1 MTEPRWFS
9 QPYPPEGASAAEGI
23 RNQLGRPELDLLTI
37 LVRESAQNSWDA
49 RLTQASSPVEYRI
62 DMWTVGPAHTGAW
75 RELLLND
82 APAGTAKFPLRD
94 TLRHGPVQV
103 LAVSDRGTRGLGG
116 PTRADDA
123 VGPDRDFVS
132 FIRNIGEPR
141 DTALGG
147 GTYGF
152 GKGIFYLLS
161 KSGTVLVHSR
171 CRTAKGGHET
181 RLIGCTLWKSY
192 VADEPRGGRRYTGRH
207 WWGDTSGDVVEPL
220 VGRDAE
226 TVAQRLGLRPF
237 GTEETGTTVVVID
250 PDLDDLAPPAAA
262 DYLADSITWHL
273 WPKMI
278 AVDGKPP
285 AMKFAVACD
294 GVEHS
299 VPDPRETRPLN
310 MFVAAYESMTG
321 PDGSALY
328 CMKPKQ
334 YLGRLGL
341 VKRIMPP
348 LEPTR
353 ASLMLDIDEVVH
365 HVCLMRPAELVVRY
379 QPGPKP
385 PSVNQGYAGVFR
397 ADESMDETYAKAE
410 PPTHDAWN
418 PQSLARPE
426 STFVQTTFRRINEAL
441 DSLLS
446 LGGAAR
452 TGASNVALGAASSLF
467 AGLVGGAWGIG
478 GATAYSKPG
487 STTTRASKTDATE
500 DRTSR
505 SSPDRP
511 VSAPATTNWPTV
523 DGPAGTDG
531 SGTGSESFTAAPGT
545 NGTGTPSR
553 RPRVQYVGEPYYDD
567 RGDASLLVQDFRLP
581 VPGLQRVRIDL
592 AVTLPGTGGRETD
605 PPIGAS
611 MPVLIAWEDDTGR
624 LHAPEACVVEGSESI
639 WRALVQPA
647 PDTMTEI
654 GIKVEA
660 VKTS

>member
-1 MTEPRWFS
+1 MIRPCWYS

-49 RLTQASSPVEYRI
+49 RVRESGPPVDYRI
-62 DMWTVGPAHTGAW
+62 DMWTVGPAHAGAW
-75 RELLLND
+75 RELLIDGAPTD
-82 APAGTAKFPLRD
+82 AEAFPLRD
-94 TLRHGPVQV
+94 ALRRGPIRV

-123 VGPDRDFVS
+123 VGSERDFVS

-161 KSGTVLVHSR
+161 RPGTVLIHSR
-171 CRTAKGGHET
+171 CRTARGGFET

-192 VADEPRGGRRYTGRH
+192 TAAEPSGRRRYTGRH

-220 VGRDAE
+220 VGEEAE
-226 TVAQRLGLRPF
+226 ATAQRLGLKAF
-237 GTEETGTTVVVID
+237 GPDETGTTVVVVD
-250 PDLDDLAPPAAA
+250 PNLDDLDPTEAA
-262 DYLADSITWHL
+262 DYLAETITWHL

-278 AVDGKPP
+278 STTGAPP
-285 AMKFAVACD
+285 AMNFTVTCD
-294 GVEHS
+294 GVHHS

-310 MFVAAYESMTG
+310 MFVAAYETMTG
-321 PDGSALY
+321 PDGSDLH
-328 CMKPKQ
+328 CLRPKR

-353 ASLMLDIDEVVH
+353 ASRMLDIEDLVH
-365 HVCLMRPAELVVRY
+365 HVCLMRPAELVVAY
-379 QPGPKP
+379 HPGPKP

-397 ADESMDETYAKAE
+397 ADENMDDIYALAE

-418 PQSLARPE
+418 PQSLDRPE
-426 STFVQTTFRRINEAL
+426 STFVHTTFTRIAEAQAR
-441 DSLLS
+441 LLS
-446 LGGAAR
+446 LAGVAR
-452 TGASNVALGAASSLF
+452 SGSAGVALGAASSLF
-467 AGLVGGAWGIG
+467 SGLVGGAWGIG
-478 GATAYSKPG
+478 GATAYTKPG
-487 STTTRASKTDATE
+487 GTAS
-500 DRTSR
+500 RTSR
-505 SSPDRP
+505 QDGVEQGSSPLDRHTAASP
-511 VSAPATTNWPTV
+511 RSRSLPQVGTA
-523 DGPAGTDG
+523 GPADIEVGGGSFAASPDSGGAGT
-531 SGTGSESFTAAPGT
+531 TR
-545 NGTGTPSR
+545 R
-553 RPRVQYVGEPYYDD
+553 RPRVQYLGDPYYEE
-567 RGDASLLVQDFRLP
+567 RGEASVLVQDFRLP
-581 VPGLQRVRIDL
+581 VPGLQRVHIDL

-605 PPIGAS
+605 PPLGAG
-611 MPVLIAWEDDTGR
+611 MPVLLGWEDGDGR
-624 LHAPEACVVEGSESI
+624 LHTAEPLVIDGSESV
-639 WRALVQPA
+639 WRALVRPA

-660 VKTS
+660 VKTG

>member
-1 MTEPRWFS
+1 MTRPRWFS

-49 RLTQASSPVEYRI
+49 RVTQSASAVDYRI

-75 RELLLND
+75 RELLTD
-82 APAGTAKFPLRD
+82 GAPAGAETFPLRE
-94 TLRHGPVQV
+94 TLRHGPIRV

-123 VGPDRDFVS
+123 VGSDRDFVS

-171 CRTAKGGHET
+171 CRTARGGHET

-192 VADEPRGGRRYTGRH
+192 TAAEPSGRRRYTGRH
-207 WWGDTSGDVVEPL
+207 WWGDMSGDVVEPL
-220 VGRDAE
+220 IGQEADA
-226 TVAQRLGLRPF
+226 TAQRLGLRSF
-237 GTEETGTTVVVID
+237 GPEETGTTVVVID
-250 PDLDDLAPPAAA
+250 PNLDELEPAHAA
-262 DYLADSITWHL
+262 DYLAETITWHL

-278 AVDGKPP
+278 STDDRPP
-285 AMKFAVACD
+285 AMNFSVTCD
-294 GVEHS
+294 GVHHS

-310 MFVAAYESMTG
+310 MFVAAYETMTG
-321 PDGSALY
+321 TDGSDLH
-328 CMKPKQ
+328 CMRPKR

-353 ASLMLDIDEVVH
+353 ASRMLDIEDLVH

-397 ADESMDETYAKAE
+397 ADEDMDEIYAKAE

-418 PQSLARPE
+418 PQSLDKPE
-426 STFVQTTFRRINEAL
+426 STFVHTTFTRIAEAQAQ
-441 DSLLS
+441 LLS
-446 LGGAAR
+446 LGGVAR
-452 TGASNVALGAASSLF
+452 SGASNVALGAASSLF
-467 AGLVGGAWGIG
+467 SGLVGGAWGIG
-478 GATAYSKPG
+478 GGTAYSKPG
-487 STTTRASKTDATE
+487 STAVRIPRPDDIEESTRPSASGRPAPTSRTGSLPSGGATGSAGFDDNGQSFTDA
-500 DRTSR
+500 
-505 SSPDRP
+505 
-511 VSAPATTNWPTV
+511 
-523 DGPAGTDG
+523 
-531 SGTGSESFTAAPGT
+531 SGTGEASTT
-545 NGTGTPSR
+545 RR
-553 RPRVQYVGEPYYDD
+553 RPRVQYVGDPYYDD
-567 RGDASLLVQDFRLP
+567 RGDASVLVQDFRLP
-581 VPGLQRVRIDL
+581 VPGPQRVRIDL

-611 MPVLIAWEDDTGR
+611 MPVLVGWEDGDGR
-624 LHAPEACVVEGSESI
+624 LYTAETFVIDGSESV
-639 WRALVQPA
+639 WRALVRPA
-647 PDTMTEI
+647 PDTVTEI
-654 GIKVEA
+654 DIKVEA
-660 VKTS
+660 VKAT

>member
-49 RLTQASSPVEYRI
+49 RIAHSSSPVDYRL
-62 DMWTVGPAHTGAW
+62 DMWTVGPAHAGAW
-75 RELLLND
+75 RELLLNG
-82 APAGTAKFPLRD
+82 APTRPGTFPLSDALKR
-94 TLRHGPVQV
+94 GPLQV
-103 LAVSDRGTRGLGG
+103 MAVSDRGTRGLGG

-141 DTALGG
+141 DTELGG

-171 CRTAKGGHET
+171 CRTAQGGHET

-192 VADEPRGGRRYTGRH
+192 VAGETGGDRRYTGRH
-207 WWGDTSGDVVEPL
+207 WWGDTSGGVVEPL
-220 VGRDAE
+220 VGREAE
-226 TVAQRLGLRPF
+226 TTAQRLGLRPF
-237 GTEETGTTVVVID
+237 GPEETGTTVVVID
-250 PDLDDLAPPAAA
+250 PNLDELAPPEAA
-262 DYLADSITWHL
+262 DYLAETITWHL

-278 AVDGKPP
+278 SVGGKSP
-285 AMKFAVACD
+285 AMRFAVACD
-294 GVEHS
+294 GVEHA

-310 MFVAAYESMTG
+310 MFVDAYEAMTG
-321 PDGSALY
+321 PDGSALH

-353 ASLMLDIDEVVH
+353 ASRMLDIEDIVH
-365 HVCLMRPAELVVRY
+365 HVCLMRPAELVVTY

-397 ADESMDETYAKAE
+397 ADEAMDEVYAKAE

-418 PQSLARPE
+418 PQSLVRPE
-426 STFVQTTFRRINEAL
+426 STFVHTTFRRINEAL
-441 DSLLS
+441 DTLLS
-446 LGGAAR
+446 LGGVAR
-452 TGASNVALGAASSLF
+452 TGSSNIALGAASSLF
-467 AGLVGGAWGIG
+467 SGLVGGAWGIG
-478 GATAYSKPG
+478 GATAYAKPG
-487 STTTRASKTDATE
+487 SITTRASKSDSTEERTPRSTPGRPLATPSTTD
-500 DRTSR
+500 R
-505 SSPDRP
+505 S
-511 VSAPATTNWPTV
+511 TV
-523 DGPAGTDG
+523 DGPAGSG
-531 SGTGSESFTAAPGT
+531 GFGTGTESFTDAPEMDGPS
-545 NGTGTPSR
+545 TPRR

-567 RGDASLLVQDFRLP
+567 RGDDAVLVQEFRLP
-581 VPGLQRVRIDL
+581 VPGPQQVRIDL

-611 MPVLIAWEDDTGR
+611 MPELIGWEDNSGR
-624 LHAPEACVVEGSESI
+624 LYASEPHVIEGSESV
-639 WRALVQPA
+639 WRALVRPA

>member
-49 RLTQASSPVEYRI
+49 RLRTPAPVDYRI
-62 DMWTVGPAHTGAW
+62 DMWTVGPAHTGVW
-75 RELLLND
+75 RELLLNG
-82 APAGTAKFPLRD
+82 APAVTEKFPLRE
-94 TLRHGPVQV
+94 TLKRGPARV

-116 PTRADDA
+116 PTRADQA
-123 VGPDRDFVS
+123 VGADRDFVS

-171 CRTAKGGHET
+171 CRTAQGGHET

-192 VADEPRGGRRYTGRH
+192 VATEAEGDRRYTGRH
-207 WWGDTSGDVVEPL
+207 WWGDVSGDVIEPL
-220 VGRDAE
+220 VGTEAE
-226 TVAQRLGLRPF
+226 ATAQRLGLRPF
-237 GTEETGTTVVVID
+237 GPEETGTTIVVID
-250 PDLDDLAPPAAA
+250 PNLDELEPAAAA
-262 DYLADSITWHL
+262 DYLADTIAWHL

-278 AVDGKPP
+278 STGGKSP
-285 AMKFAVACD
+285 AMRFTVTSD
-294 GVEHS
+294 GIEHP

-310 MFVAAYESMTG
+310 MFVAAYETMTG
-321 PDGSALY
+321 SAGSDLE
-328 CMKPKQ
+328 CMKPKRH
-334 YLGRLGL
+334 LGRLGL

-353 ASLMLDIDEVVH
+353 ASRMLDIEDLVH
-365 HVCLMRPAELVVRY
+365 HVCLMRPAELVVTYR
-379 QPGPKP
+379 PGPKP
-385 PSVNQGYAGVFR
+385 PSANQGYAGVFR
-397 ADESMDETYAKAE
+397 ADEAMDEIYAKAE

-418 PQSLARPE
+418 PQSLERPE
-426 STFVQTTFRRINEAL
+426 STFVQTTFRRISGAL
-441 DSLLS
+441 DGMLS
-446 LGGAAR
+446 LGGIAR
-452 TGASNVALGAASSLF
+452 PGASNVALGAASSLF
-467 AGLVGGAWGIG
+467 SGLVGGAWGIG

-487 STTTRASKTDATE
+487 STATRASKKE
-500 DRTSR
+500 NEEKSLRHPTSV
-505 SSPDRP
+505 RP
-511 VSAPATTNWPTV
+511 VPKGAYSGTEQPAADWTA
-523 DGPAGTDG
+523 GPGGTD
-531 SGTGSESFTAAPGT
+531 TAR
-545 NGTGTPSR
+545 R

-567 RGDASLLVQDFRLP
+567 RGDDSVLVQEFRLP
-581 VPGLQRVRIDL
+581 VAGPQRIRIDL

-611 MPVLIAWEDDTGR
+611 MPVLIAWEDGDG
-624 LHAPEACVVEGSESI
+624 LQHAPEACVVEGGESV
-639 WRALVQPA
+639 WRALVRPA

-660 VKTS
+660 VKGS

>member
-1 MTEPRWFS
+1 
-9 QPYPPEGASAAEGI
+9 
-23 RNQLGRPELDLLTI
+23 
-37 LVRESAQNSWDA
+37 
-49 RLTQASSPVEYRI
+49 
-62 DMWTVGPAHTGAW
+62 
-75 RELLLND
+75 
-82 APAGTAKFPLRD
+82 
-94 TLRHGPVQV
+94 
-103 LAVSDRGTRGLGG
+103 
-116 PTRADDA
+116 
-123 VGPDRDFVS
+123 
-132 FIRNIGEPR
+132 
-141 DTALGG
+141 
-147 GTYGF
+147 
-152 GKGIFYLLS
+152 
-161 KSGTVLVHSR
+161 
-171 CRTAKGGHET
+171 
-181 RLIGCTLWKSY
+181 
-192 VADEPRGGRRYTGRH
+192 
-207 WWGDTSGDVVEPL
+207 
-220 VGRDAE
+220 
-226 TVAQRLGLRPF
+226 
-237 GTEETGTTVVVID
+237 
-250 PDLDDLAPPAAA
+250 
-262 DYLADSITWHL
+262 
-273 WPKMI
+273 
-278 AVDGKPP
+278 
-285 AMKFAVACD
+285 
-294 GVEHS
+294 
-299 VPDPRETRPLN
+299 
-310 MFVAAYESMTG
+310 
-321 PDGSALY
+321 
-328 CMKPKQ
+328 
-334 YLGRLGL
+334 
-341 VKRIMPP
+341 
-348 LEPTR
+348 
-353 ASLMLDIDEVVH
+353 
-365 HVCLMRPAELVVRY
+365 
-379 QPGPKP
+379 
-385 PSVNQGYAGVFR
+385 
-397 ADESMDETYAKAE
+397 MDETYAKAE

-418 PQSLARPE
+418 PQSLVRPE

-467 AGLVGGAWGIG
+467 SGLVGGAWGIG

-487 STTTRASKTDATE
+487 STTTRASKTDGTE

-505 SSPDRP
+505 SSPGRP

-624 LHAPEACVVEGSESI
+624 LHAPEACVIEGSESI

>member
-49 RLTQASSPVEYRI
+49 RLVQSPSPVDFRI
-62 DMWTVGPAHTGAW
+62 DMWTVGPAHMSAW
-75 RELLLND
+75 RELLLNG
-82 APAGTAKFPLRD
+82 APSGTETFPLYD
-94 TLRHGPVQV
+94 TLRRGPVQV

-123 VGPDRDFVS
+123 VGADRDFVS

-141 DTALGG
+141 DTDLGG

-161 KSGTVLVHSR
+161 KSGSILVHSR
-171 CRTAKGGHET
+171 CRTAEGGYET
-181 RLIGCTLWKSY
+181 RLIGCALWKSY
-192 VADEPRGGRRYTGRH
+192 VAGETGESRRYTGRH
-207 WWGDTSGDVVEPL
+207 WWGNTSSEVVEPL
-220 VGRDAE
+220 VGREAE
-226 TVAQRLGLRPF
+226 TTAQRLGLRPF

-250 PDLDDLAPPAAA
+250 PDLDELPAPEAAR
-262 DYLADSITWHL
+262 YLAETITWHL

-278 AVDGKPP
+278 SVNGKQA
-285 AMKFAVACD
+285 AMRFTVTCD

-310 MFVAAYESMTG
+310 LFVAAYESMTG
-321 PDGSALY
+321 PDGSELH
-328 CMKPKQ
+328 CLKPKR

-353 ASLMLDIDEVVH
+353 ASLLLDIEDVVH
-365 HVCLMRPAELVVRY
+365 HVCLMRPAELVVTY
-379 QPGPKP
+379 HAGPKP

-397 ADESMDETYAKAE
+397 ADEAMDETYAKAE

-418 PQSLARPE
+418 PQSLLRPE
-426 STFVQTTFRRINEAL
+426 STFVQVTFRRIQDELSN
-441 DSLLS
+441 LLS
-446 LGGAAR
+446 LGGNAR
-452 TGASNVALGAASSLF
+452 AGASNIALGAASSLF
-467 AGLVGGAWGIG
+467 SGLVGGAWGIG
-478 GATAYSKPG
+478 GATSYAKPG
-487 STTTRASKTDATE
+487 STSMRASKSDNAGDAAP
-500 DRTSR
+500 R
-505 SSPDRP
+505 SSVGRP
-511 VSAPATTNWPTV
+511 SPAPPTKDKTAGFDEYDSNTNSF
-523 DGPAGTDG
+523 PAP
-531 SGTGSESFTAAPGT
+531 SGTS
-545 NGTGTPSR
+545 NTGPR
-553 RPRVQYVGEPYYDD
+553 QRPRVQYVGEPYYDD
-567 RGDASLLVQDFRLP
+567 RGNESILVQEFRLP
-581 VPGLQRVRIDL
+581 VPGPQQVRIDL

-611 MPVLIAWEDDTGR
+611 MPVLIGWEDDTGY
-624 LHAPEACVVEGSESI
+624 LHTSESCVIDGSESV
-639 WRALVQPA
+639 WRALVRPA

-654 GIKVEA
+654 GVKVEG

>member
-1 MTEPRWFS
+1 MTGPRWFS

-49 RLTQASSPVEYRI
+49 RVRQPAPTVDYRI

-75 RELLLND
+75 RELLIDGAPTD
-82 APAGTAKFPLRD
+82 AETFPLRD
-94 TLRHGPVQV
+94 TLRRPIRV

-123 VGPDRDFVS
+123 VGSERDFVS

-171 CRTAKGGHET
+171 CRTDRGGYET

-192 VADEPRGGRRYTGRH
+192 TAAEPSGKRRYTGRH
-207 WWGDTSGDVVEPL
+207 WWGDTSGDVIEPL
-220 VGRDAE
+220 VGQEADA
-226 TVAQRLGLRPF
+226 TAQRLGLKSF
-237 GTEETGTTVVVID
+237 GPEETGTTVVVID
-250 PDLDDLAPPAAA
+250 PNLDGLEPTQAA
-262 DYLADSITWHL
+262 DYLAETITWHL

-278 AVDGKPP
+278 STDGRSP
-285 AMKFAVACD
+285 AMSFSVTCD
-294 GVEHS
+294 GVHHS
-299 VPDPRETRPLN
+299 VPDPRDTRPLH
-310 MFVAAYESMTG
+310 MFVAAYETMTG
-321 PDGSALY
+321 PNGSDLH
-328 CMKPKQ
+328 CLRPTR

-341 VKRIMPP
+341 VKRIMQP

-353 ASLMLDIDEVVH
+353 ASRMLDIEDLVH
-365 HVCLMRPAELVVRY
+365 HVCLMRPAELVVTY
-379 QPGPKP
+379 HPGPKP

-397 ADESMDETYAKAE
+397 ADEDMDDIYAKAE

-418 PQSLARPE
+418 GQSLDRPE
-426 STFVQTTFRRINEAL
+426 STFVHTTFTRIAEAQAR
-441 DSLLS
+441 LLS
-446 LGGAAR
+446 LGGVAR
-452 TGASNVALGAASSLF
+452 SGSANVALGAASSLF
-467 AGLVGGAWGIG
+467 SGLVGGAWGIG

-487 STTTRASKTDATE
+487 STAV
-500 DRTSR
+500 RTSR
-505 SSPDRP
+505 QDTAEENSSISGRP
-511 VSAPATTNWPTV
+511 AATASRTRSLPPV
-523 DGPAGTDG
+523 GAAGPADIEDNGHSFADSPE
-531 SGTGSESFTAAPGT
+531 SGAAD
-545 NGTGTPSR
+545 TPRR
-553 RPRVQYVGEPYYDD
+553 RPRVQYVGDPYYDE
-567 RGDASLLVQDFRLP
+567 RGDASVLVQDFRLP
-581 VPGLQRVRIDL
+581 VPGPQRVHIDL

-605 PPIGAS
+605 PPLGAG
-611 MPVLIAWEDDTGR
+611 MPVLLGWEDGDGH
-624 LHAPEACVVEGSESI
+624 LHATETLVIDGGEYV
-639 WRALVQPA
+639 WHALVCPA

-660 VKTS
+660 VKTT

>member
-49 RLTQASSPVEYRI
+49 RLAPSSSPVGYRI
-62 DMWTVGPAHTGAW
+62 DIWTVGPAHTGAW
-75 RELLLND
+75 REILLNG
-82 APAGTAKFPLRD
+82 APGGTENFPLRD
-94 TLRHGPVQV
+94 TLRQGPVKV

-161 KSGTVLVHSR
+161 RSGTVLVHSR
-171 CRTAKGGHET
+171 CRTADGRHET
-181 RLIGCTLWKSY
+181 RLIGCALWKSY
-192 VADEPRGGRRYTGRH
+192 VADEPGGGRRYTGRH
-207 WWGDTSGDVVEPL
+207 WWGDTSGEVVEPL
-220 VGRDAE
+220 VGREAE
-226 TVAQRLGLRPF
+226 VTARRLGLRPF
-237 GTEETGTTVVVID
+237 GTDETGTTVVVVD
-250 PDLDDLAPPAAA
+250 PDLDELSPPDAA
-262 DYLADSITWHL
+262 DYLAETITWHL

-278 AVDGKPP
+278 SAGGHPP
-285 AMKFAVACD
+285 AMTFAVTCD

-299 VPDPRETRPLN
+299 VPDPLETRPLN
-310 MFVAAYESMTG
+310 MFVAAHESMNG
-321 PDGSALY
+321 PDGSDLH

-353 ASLMLDIDEVVH
+353 ASRMLDIEDVIH
-365 HVCLMRPAELVVRY
+365 HVCLMRPAELVVTYR
-379 QPGPKP
+379 PGPKP

-397 ADESMDETYAKAE
+397 ADEAMDEIYAKAE

-418 PQSLARPE
+418 PQSLVRPE

-446 LGGAAR
+446 LGGATR

-467 AGLVGGAWGIG
+467 SGLVGGAWGIG

-487 STTTRASKTDATE
+487 STTTRPSKSDRRVPTPSPTDLSIAGGPLDLGGFDTGTE
-500 DRTSR
+500 
-505 SSPDRP
+505 
-511 VSAPATTNWPTV
+511 AL
-523 DGPAGTDG
+523 
-531 SGTGSESFTAAPGT
+531 TAEPGT
-545 NGTGTPSR
+545 NGTGMPRR
-553 RPRVQYVGEPYYDD
+553 RPRVQYIGEPYYDD
-567 RGDASLLVQDFRLP
+567 RDDTTLLVQDFRLP
-581 VPGLQRVRIDL
+581 VPGPQEVRIDL

-611 MPVLIAWEDDTGR
+611 MPELIGWEDEDGH
-624 LHAPEACVVEGSESI
+624 LHAPEARVIDGSESV
-639 WRALVQPA
+639 WRALVRPA

-660 VKTS
+660 VKTT